1 MNDIELVQATV
12 RGEVHA
18 VTVLF
23 DRFAEQVHDLAFA
36 MLRNRLLAA
45 EVVEATFEEALQRL
59 AGLQE
64 DHRLAVWLLAV
75 ARRNAVLRAGPT
87 SGPDR
92 RPTLAGHDAERNR
105 LITVV
110 WEAVAD
116 LPLRDRT
123 LVDLVLR
130 HGLAGQDLA
139 DALGFGPAEAHQM
152 EVGMR
157 NQIEAGLVG
166 YLIDRATEGRCPA
179 LTKALKGWDGRF
191 NTEGSMLISG
201 HVELCPDCN
210 QVRSELPSPFTLYA
224 EAPVPP
230 VPSSVRRPGGTR
242 LVLRV
247 AEGAAAPP
255 QTSPGLEWAP

>member
-1 MNDIELVQATV
+1 MNDVELVQATL

-45 EVVEATFEEALQRL
+45 EVVEATFEETLQRL

-75 ARRNAVLRAGPT
+75 TRRNAVLRAGPT

-92 RPTLAGHDAERNR
+92 RPILAGHDAERNR
-105 LITVV
+105 LITLV

-116 LPLRDRT
+116 LPMRDRT
-123 LVDLVLR
+123 LLDLALR

-139 DALGFGPAEAHQM
+139 DALGVNPGQAHQM

-191 NTEGSMLISG
+191 TPESSARIAR
-201 HVELCPDCN
+201 HVERCGVCN
-210 QVRSELPSPFTLYA
+210 QIRFGLPSPFVLYA
-224 EAPVPP
+224 AALPAPFPAAVRPRVLERAALPRVVP
-230 VPSSVRRPGGTR
+230 
-242 LVLRV
+242 
-247 AEGAAAPP
+247 APLP
-255 QTSPGLEWAP
+255 YVGSQELP